1 MGTVYA
7 RSFGWLRANCIARVT
22 HCYTPIVLADEVGTS
37 IMGFADDLKENMD
50 PGPSRTVK
58 AWYTSCYA
66 YDADVFAVTRFYVEI
81 EATSGD

>member
-1 MGTVYA
+1 
-7 RSFGWLRANCIARVT
+7 
-22 HCYTPIVLADEVGTS
+22 
-37 IMGFADDLKENMD
+37 MGFADDLKENMD